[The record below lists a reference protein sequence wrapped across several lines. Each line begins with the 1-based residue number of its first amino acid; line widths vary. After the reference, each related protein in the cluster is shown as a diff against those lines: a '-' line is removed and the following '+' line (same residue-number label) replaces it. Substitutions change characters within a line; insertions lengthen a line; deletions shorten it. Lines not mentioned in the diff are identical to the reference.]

1 MNKGGNIVKKEL
13 KENVTQMKDQM
24 SIRQFLHVQLIKTG
38 FVVGILMSILGI
50 FAIYEGIQLVKL
62 KSEEYRISK
71 GVQITFT
78 ILLISVIVIASILL
92 VDILLNRIARNVIKR
107 IGDPVNIM
115 DEAMGEL
122 ASGNLENQII
132 YNTKDE
138 FYNMIVNTKK
148 AMLELKKYIGSI
160 SDTLHQ
166 MSEKNL
172 DIKIEE
178 EYIGDF
184 AQIHT
189 SLLDIIESFNSTMFE
204 MRTAFTQVRD
214 GASSMADTAQSMAN
228 GAEQQS
234 KYIREL
240 LDRVEKISVL
250 VHENTTAAEGVEK
263 LSTSSISQ
271 MEELITA
278 MNSIRDG
285 SNEITSIIEV
295 ITKIA
300 LQTNLLAL
308 NASIEAAHAGEQG
321 KGFAVVATEI
331 GTLANSSAE
340 ASKNITEL
348 IQKSISAVNNG
359 VEVTNKT
366 AEMLTGISKNIT
378 TITDSVRNQEIYLKD
393 MVDSANEVAAVI
405 DENTAAAQQSSALS
419 EELLG
424 YTENVVAMIE
434 QYNIYKR

>member
-1 MNKGGNIVKKEL
+1 L
-13 KENVTQMKDQM
+13 
-24 SIRQFLHVQLIKTG
+24 
-38 FVVGILMSILGI
+38 
-50 FAIYEGIQLVKL
+50 
-62 KSEEYRISK
+62 
-71 GVQITFT
+71 T
-78 ILLISVIVIASILL
+78 ILLIVLCTFVIY
-92 VDILLNRIARNVIKR
+92 K
-107 IGDPVNIM
+107 G
-115 DEAMGEL
+115 
-122 ASGNLENQII
+122 
-132 YNTKDE
+132 
-138 FYNMIVNTKK
+138 
-148 AMLELKKYIGSI
+148 
-160 SDTLHQ
+160 
-166 MSEKNL
+166 
-172 DIKIEE
+172 KIEE

-393 MVDSANEVAAVI
+393 MVDSANEVADVI

>member
-1 MNKGGNIVKKEL
+1 MVKKEL
-13 KENVTQMKDQM
+13 KENINQMEDQM
-24 SIRQFLHVQLIKTG
+24 SIRKFLHVQLIKVG
-38 FVVGILMSILGI
+38 FIVGILMSILGI
-50 FAIYEGIQLVKL
+50 FAIYEGIQLVTL
-62 KSEEYRISK
+62 KSEERRISK
-71 GVQITFT
+71 GVQIVFT
-78 ILLISVIVIASILL
+78 IALIGIIVIASILL
-92 VDILLNRIARNVIKR
+92 VDILLNRIARNVIKK
-107 IGDPVNIM
+107 INVPVNVM

-122 ASGNLENQII
+122 ASGNLESQVM

-138 FYNMIVNTKK
+138 FFNMIVNTKK
-148 AMLELKKYIGSI
+148 AMLELKKYISNI

-172 DIKIEE
+172 NIKIEE
-178 EYIGDF
+178 EYVGDF
-184 AQIHT
+184 AQIRT

-204 MRTAFTQVRD
+204 MKTAFTQVRD

-240 LDRVEKISVL
+240 LDRIEKISGL

-263 LSTSSISQ
+263 LSASSITQ

-278 MNSIRDG
+278 MNSIREG
-285 SNEITSIIEV
+285 SDEITSIIEV

-308 NASIEAAHAGEQG
+308 NASIEAAHAGEHG

-359 VEVTNKT
+359 VAVTNKT

-434 QYNIYKR
+434 QYNIYKS

>member
-1 MNKGGNIVKKEL
+1 MVKKEL
-13 KENVTQMKDQM
+13 KESVNQIEGQM
-24 SIRQFLHVQLIKTG
+24 SIKKFLHVQLIKIG
-38 FVVGILMSILGI
+38 FIVGIFMGVLGI
-50 FAIYEGIQLVKL
+50 FAIYEGIQLVTL
-62 KSEEYRISK
+62 KSEGYKISK
-71 GVQITFT
+71 EAQIIFT
-78 ILLISVIVIASILL
+78 IALIGIIVIGSILMI
-92 VDILLNRIARNVIKR
+92 DILLNRIARNVIKR
-107 IGDPVNIM
+107 ISDPVNIM

-122 ASGNLENQII
+122 ASGNLENQVM
-132 YNTKDE
+132 YDTKDE
-138 FYNMIVNTKK
+138 FFNMIGNTKK
-148 AMLELKKYIGSI
+148 AMLELKKYISSI

-172 DIKIEE
+172 NVKIEE

-184 AQIHT
+184 AKIRT
-189 SLLDIIESFNSTMFE
+189 SLLDIVESFNSTMFE
-204 MRTAFTQVRD
+204 MKTAFTQVRD
-214 GASSMADTAQSMAN
+214 GANSMADTAQSMAN

-234 KYIREL
+234 KYIRAL
-240 LDRVEKISVL
+240 LDRVEQISAL
-250 VHENTTAAEGVEK
+250 VHENTTAAEGVEQ
-263 LSTSSISQ
+263 LSTSSIAQ

-393 MVDSANEVAAVI
+393 MVDSANEVADVI

-434 QYNIYKR
+434 QYNIYKS

>member
-1 MNKGGNIVKKEL
+1 MVKKEL
-13 KENVTQMKDQM
+13 KESVNQIEGQM
-24 SIRQFLHVQLIKTG
+24 SIKKFLHVQLIKIG
-38 FVVGILMSILGI
+38 FIVGIFMGVLGI
-50 FAIYEGIQLVKL
+50 FAIYEGIQLVTL
-62 KSEEYRISK
+62 KSEGYKISK
-71 GVQITFT
+71 EAQIIFT
-78 ILLISVIVIASILL
+78 IALIGIIVIGSILMI
-92 VDILLNRIARNVIKR
+92 DILLNRIARNVIKR
-107 IGDPVNIM
+107 ISDPVNIM

-122 ASGNLENQII
+122 ASGNLENQVM
-132 YNTKDE
+132 YDTKDE
-138 FYNMIVNTKK
+138 FFNMIGNTKK
-148 AMLELKKYIGSI
+148 AMLELKKYISSI

-172 DIKIEE
+172 NVKIEE

-184 AQIHT
+184 AKIRT
-189 SLLDIIESFNSTMFE
+189 SLLDIVESFNSTMFE
-204 MRTAFTQVRD
+204 MKTAFTQVRD
-214 GASSMADTAQSMAN
+214 GANSMADTAQSMAN

-240 LDRVEKISVL
+240 LDRVEKISAL
-250 VHENTTAAEGVEK
+250 VHENTTAAEGVEQ
-263 LSTSSISQ
+263 LSTSSIAQ

-348 IQKSISAVNNG
+348 IQ
-359 VEVTNKT
+359 
-366 AEMLTGISKNIT
+366 
-378 TITDSVRNQEIYLKD
+378 
-393 MVDSANEVAAVI
+393 
-405 DENTAAAQQSSALS
+405 
-419 EELLG
+419 
-424 YTENVVAMIE
+424 
-434 QYNIYKR
+434 

>member
-1 MNKGGNIVKKEL
+1 MI
-13 KENVTQMKDQM
+13 
-24 SIRQFLHVQLIKTG
+24 
-38 FVVGILMSILGI
+38 
-50 FAIYEGIQLVKL
+50 
-62 KSEEYRISK
+62 
-71 GVQITFT
+71 
-78 ILLISVIVIASILL
+78 
-92 VDILLNRIARNVIKR
+92 DILLNRIARNVIKR
-107 IGDPVNIM
+107 ISDPVNIM

-122 ASGNLENQII
+122 ASGNLENQVM
-132 YNTKDE
+132 YDTKDE
-138 FYNMIVNTKK
+138 FFNMIGNTKK
-148 AMLELKKYIGSI
+148 AMLELKKYISSI

-172 DIKIEE
+172 NVKIEE

-184 AQIHT
+184 AKIRT
-189 SLLDIIESFNSTMFE
+189 SLLDIVESFNSTMFE
-204 MRTAFTQVRD
+204 MKTAFTQVRD
-214 GASSMADTAQSMAN
+214 GANSMADTAQSMAN

-240 LDRVEKISVL
+240 LDRVEKISAL
-250 VHENTTAAEGVEK
+250 VHENTTAAEGVEQ
-263 LSTSSISQ
+263 LSTSSIAQ

-393 MVDSANEVAAVI
+393 MVDSANEVADVI

-434 QYNIYKR
+434 QYNIYKS

>member
-1 MNKGGNIVKKEL
+1 MVKKEL
-13 KENVTQMKDQM
+13 KESVNQIEGQM
-24 SIRQFLHVQLIKTG
+24 SIKKFLHVQLIKIG
-38 FVVGILMSILGI
+38 FIVGIFMGVLGI
-50 FAIYEGIQLVKL
+50 FAIYEGIQLVTL
-62 KSEEYRISK
+62 KSEVYKISK
-71 GVQITFT
+71 EAQIIFT
-78 ILLISVIVIASILL
+78 IALIGIIVIGSILMI
-92 VDILLNRIARNVIKR
+92 DILLNRIARNVIKR
-107 IGDPVNIM
+107 ISDPVNIM

-122 ASGNLENQII
+122 ASGNLENQVM
-132 YNTKDE
+132 YDTKDE
-138 FYNMIVNTKK
+138 FFNMIGNTKK
-148 AMLELKKYIGSI
+148 AMLELKKYISSI

-172 DIKIEE
+172 NVKIEE

-184 AQIHT
+184 AKIRT
-189 SLLDIIESFNSTMFE
+189 SLLDIVESFNSTMFE
-204 MRTAFTQVRD
+204 MKTAFTQVRD
-214 GASSMADTAQSMAN
+214 GANSMADTAQSMAN

-240 LDRVEKISVL
+240 LDRVEKISAL
-250 VHENTTAAEGVEK
+250 VHENTTAAEGVEQ
-263 LSTSSISQ
+263 LSTSSIAQ

-393 MVDSANEVAAVI
+393 MVDSANEVADVI

-434 QYNIYKR
+434 QYNIYKS

>member
-1 MNKGGNIVKKEL
+1 VVKKEL
-13 KENVTQMKDQM
+13 KESVNQIEGQM
-24 SIRQFLHVQLIKTG
+24 SIKKFLHVQLIKIG
-38 FVVGILMSILGI
+38 FIVGIFMGVLGI
-50 FAIYEGIQLVKL
+50 FAIYEGIQLVTL
-62 KSEEYRISK
+62 KSEGYKISK
-71 GVQITFT
+71 EAQIIFT
-78 ILLISVIVIASILL
+78 IALIGIIVIGSILMI
-92 VDILLNRIARNVIKR
+92 DILLNRIARNVIKR
-107 IGDPVNIM
+107 ISDPVNIM

-122 ASGNLENQII
+122 ASGNLENQVM
-132 YNTKDE
+132 YDTKDE
-138 FYNMIVNTKK
+138 FFNMIGNTKK
-148 AMLELKKYIGSI
+148 AMLELKKYISSI

-172 DIKIEE
+172 NVKIEE

-184 AQIHT
+184 AKIRT
-189 SLLDIIESFNSTMFE
+189 SLLDIVESFNSTMFE
-204 MRTAFTQVRD
+204 MKTAFTQVRD
-214 GASSMADTAQSMAN
+214 GANSMADTAQSMAN

-240 LDRVEKISVL
+240 LDRVEKISAL
-250 VHENTTAAEGVEK
+250 VHENTTAAEGVEQ
-263 LSTSSISQ
+263 LSTSSIAQ

-393 MVDSANEVAAVI
+393 MVDSANEVADVI

-434 QYNIYKR
+434 QYNIYKS

>member
-1 MNKGGNIVKKEL
+1 MKKEL
-13 KENVTQMKDQM
+13 KESVNQIEGQM
-24 SIRQFLHVQLIKTG
+24 SIKKFLHVQLIKIG
-38 FVVGILMSILGI
+38 FIVGIFMGVLGI
-50 FAIYEGIQLVKL
+50 FAIYEGIQLVTL
-62 KSEEYRISK
+62 KSEGYKISK
-71 GVQITFT
+71 EAQIIFT
-78 ILLISVIVIASILL
+78 IALIGIIVIGSILMI
-92 VDILLNRIARNVIKR
+92 DILLNRIARNVIKR
-107 IGDPVNIM
+107 ISDPVNIM

-122 ASGNLENQII
+122 ASGNLENQVM
-132 YNTKDE
+132 YDTKDE
-138 FYNMIVNTKK
+138 FFNMIGNTKK
-148 AMLELKKYIGSI
+148 AMLELKKYISSI

-172 DIKIEE
+172 NVKIEE

-184 AQIHT
+184 AKIRT
-189 SLLDIIESFNSTMFE
+189 SLLDIVESFNSTMFE
-204 MRTAFTQVRD
+204 MKTAFTQVRD
-214 GASSMADTAQSMAN
+214 GANSMADTAQSMAN

-240 LDRVEKISVL
+240 LDRVEKISAL
-250 VHENTTAAEGVEK
+250 VHENTTAAEGVEQ
-263 LSTSSISQ
+263 LSTSSIAQ

-393 MVDSANEVAAVI
+393 MVDSANEVADVI

-434 QYNIYKR
+434 QYNIYKS

>member
-1 MNKGGNIVKKEL
+1 VKKEL
-13 KENVTQMKDQM
+13 KESVNQIEGQM
-24 SIRQFLHVQLIKTG
+24 SIKKFLHVQLIKIG
-38 FVVGILMSILGI
+38 FIVGIFMGVLGI
-50 FAIYEGIQLVKL
+50 FAIYEGIQLVTL
-62 KSEEYRISK
+62 KSEGYKISK
-71 GVQITFT
+71 EAQIIFT
-78 ILLISVIVIASILL
+78 IALIGIIVIGSILMI
-92 VDILLNRIARNVIKR
+92 DILLNRIARNVIKR
-107 IGDPVNIM
+107 ISDPVNIM

-122 ASGNLENQII
+122 ASGNLENQVM
-132 YNTKDE
+132 YDTKDE
-138 FYNMIVNTKK
+138 FFNMIGNTKK
-148 AMLELKKYIGSI
+148 AMLELKKYISSI

-172 DIKIEE
+172 NVKIEE

-184 AQIHT
+184 AKIRT
-189 SLLDIIESFNSTMFE
+189 SLLDIVESFNSTMFE
-204 MRTAFTQVRD
+204 MKTAFTQVRD
-214 GASSMADTAQSMAN
+214 GANSMADTAQSMAN

-240 LDRVEKISVL
+240 LDRVEKISAL
-250 VHENTTAAEGVEK
+250 VHENTTAAEGVEQ
-263 LSTSSISQ
+263 LSTSSIAQ

-393 MVDSANEVAAVI
+393 MVDSANEVADVI

-434 QYNIYKR
+434 QYNIYKS

>member
-115 DEAMGEL
+115 DGAMGEL

>member
-1 MNKGGNIVKKEL
+1 MVKKEL
-13 KENVTQMKDQM
+13 KESVNQIEGQM
-24 SIRQFLHVQLIKTG
+24 SIKKFLHVQLIKIG
-38 FVVGILMSILGI
+38 FIVGIFMGVLGI
-50 FAIYEGIQLVKL
+50 FAIYEGIQLVTL
-62 KSEEYRISK
+62 KSEGYKISK
-71 GVQITFT
+71 EAQIIFT
-78 ILLISVIVIASILL
+78 IALIGIIVIGSILMI
-92 VDILLNRIARNVIKR
+92 DILLNRIARNVIKR
-107 IGDPVNIM
+107 ISDPVNIM

-122 ASGNLENQII
+122 ASGNLENQVM
-132 YNTKDE
+132 YDTKDE
-138 FYNMIVNTKK
+138 FFNMIGNTKK
-148 AMLELKKYIGSI
+148 AMLELKKYISSI

-172 DIKIEE
+172 NVKIEE

-184 AQIHT
+184 AKIRT
-189 SLLDIIESFNSTMFE
+189 SLLDIVESFNSTMFE
-204 MRTAFTQVRD
+204 MKTAFTQVRD
-214 GASSMADTAQSMAN
+214 GANSMADTAQSMAN

-240 LDRVEKISVL
+240 LDRVEKISAL
-250 VHENTTAAEGVEK
+250 VHENTTAAEGVEQ
-263 LSTSSISQ
+263 LSTSSIAQ

-393 MVDSANEVAAVI
+393 MVDSANEVADVI

-424 YTENVVAMIE
+424 YTDRKSVV
-434 QYNIYKR
+434 

>member
-1 MNKGGNIVKKEL
+1 MVKKEL
-13 KENVTQMKDQM
+13 KESVNQIEGQM
-24 SIRQFLHVQLIKTG
+24 SIKKFLHVQLIKIG
-38 FVVGILMSILGI
+38 FIVGILMGVLGI
-50 FAIYEGIQLVKL
+50 FAIYEGIQLVTL
-62 KSEEYRISK
+62 KSEGYKISK
-71 GVQITFT
+71 EAQIIFT
-78 ILLISVIVIASILL
+78 IALIGIIVIGSILM

-107 IGDPVNIM
+107 ISDPVNIM

-122 ASGNLENQII
+122 ASGNLENQVM
-132 YNTKDE
+132 YDTKDE
-138 FYNMIVNTKK
+138 FFNMIGNTKK
-148 AMLELKKYIGSI
+148 AMLELKKYISSI

-172 DIKIEE
+172 NVKIEE

-184 AQIHT
+184 AKIRT
-189 SLLDIIESFNSTMFE
+189 SLLDIVESFNSTMFE
-204 MRTAFTQVRD
+204 MKTAFTQVRD
-214 GASSMADTAQSMAN
+214 GANSMADTAQSMAN

-240 LDRVEKISVL
+240 LDRVEKISAL
-250 VHENTTAAEGVEK
+250 VHENTTAAEGVEQ
-263 LSTSSISQ
+263 LSTSSIAQ

-393 MVDSANEVAAVI
+393 MVDSANEVADVI

-434 QYNIYKR
+434 QYNIYKS

>member
-1 MNKGGNIVKKEL
+1 MVKKEL
-13 KENVTQMKDQM
+13 KESVNQIEGQM
-24 SIRQFLHVQLIKTG
+24 SIKKFLHVQLIKIG
-38 FVVGILMSILGI
+38 FIVGIFMGVLGI
-50 FAIYEGIQLVKL
+50 FAIYEGIQLVTL
-62 KSEEYRISK
+62 KSEGYKISK
-71 GVQITFT
+71 EAQIIFT
-78 ILLISVIVIASILL
+78 IALIGIIVIGSILMI
-92 VDILLNRIARNVIKR
+92 DILLNRIARNVIKR
-107 IGDPVNIM
+107 ISDPVNIM

-122 ASGNLENQII
+122 ASGNLENQVM
-132 YNTKDE
+132 YDTKDE
-138 FYNMIVNTKK
+138 FFNMIGNTKK
-148 AMLELKKYIGSI
+148 AMLELKKYISSI

-172 DIKIEE
+172 NVKIEE

-184 AQIHT
+184 AKIRT
-189 SLLDIIESFNSTMFE
+189 SLLDIVESFNSTMFE
-204 MRTAFTQVRD
+204 MKTAFTQVRD
-214 GASSMADTAQSMAN
+214 GANSMADTAQSMAN
-228 GAEQQS
+228 GAEQQY

-240 LDRVEKISVL
+240 LDRVEKISAL
-250 VHENTTAAEGVEK
+250 VHENTTAAEGVEQ
-263 LSTSSISQ
+263 LSTSSIAQ

-393 MVDSANEVAAVI
+393 MVDSANEVADVI

-434 QYNIYKR
+434 QYNIYKS

>member
-1 MNKGGNIVKKEL
+1 MVKKEL
-13 KENVTQMKDQM
+13 KESVNQIEGQM
-24 SIRQFLHVQLIKTG
+24 SIKKFLHVQLIKIG
-38 FVVGILMSILGI
+38 FIVGIFMGVLGI
-50 FAIYEGIQLVKL
+50 FAIYEGIQLVTL
-62 KSEEYRISK
+62 KSEGYKISK
-71 GVQITFT
+71 EAQIIFT
-78 ILLISVIVIASILL
+78 IALIGIIVIGSILMI
-92 VDILLNRIARNVIKR
+92 DILLNRIARNVIKR
-107 IGDPVNIM
+107 ISDPVNIM

-122 ASGNLENQII
+122 ASGNLENQVM
-132 YNTKDE
+132 YDTKDE
-138 FYNMIVNTKK
+138 FFNMIGNTKK
-148 AMLELKKYIGSI
+148 AMLELKKYISSI

-172 DIKIEE
+172 NVKIEE

-184 AQIHT
+184 AKIRT
-189 SLLDIIESFNSTMFE
+189 SLLDIVESFNSTMFE
-204 MRTAFTQVRD
+204 MKTAFTQVRD
-214 GASSMADTAQSMAN
+214 GANSMADTAQSMAN

-240 LDRVEKISVL
+240 LDRVEKISAL
-250 VHENTTAAEGVEK
+250 VHENTTAAEGVEQ
-263 LSTSSISQ
+263 LSTSSIAQ

-393 MVDSANEVAAVI
+393 MVDSANEVADVI

-434 QYNIYKR
+434 QYNIYKS

>member
-1 MNKGGNIVKKEL
+1 MKKEL